1 MEPQFKYDV
10 FLSYRH
16 KSLDNLITQK
26 TFHFVESYRLPI
38 PLRRKGYPNIHRA
51 FRDTEELSVSR
62 VLTDTIDSALR
73 STNCL
78 IVVCSTDTPNS
89 EWVDREVE
97 TFIELG
103 RAEHIYPLL
112 ISGEPETSFPP
123 CLKRV
128 PDIMDRVVDIRTPG
142 NPVKK
147 MIAKEDPAL
156 LKVIADVTGCPLPE
170 LLREHKL
177 RKSRRFAARAATVA
191 AGFFLVGAVSLGL
204 MHQARSYRDQA
215 QAAERSSM
223 QILQEL
229 TYALPDKLTGVP
241 GAYSK
246 ISGILREN
254 AIQINEILLL
264 STDKTSAQYQVA
276 ANYEKLA
283 TAMGVLGSYE
293 EAADYQQQA
302 IRLYETLCHV
312 DGDMG
317 PLASARNN
325 YGKVLNAAGRLEEA
339 AAAFQE
345 AIALCKESG
354 NNPVELATM
363 LNNAG
368 ANAVKLGRDEEAEA
382 FFRECQQL
390 LAEEDDSNYGT
401 LLIRTNNSY
410 NYGTLLYRRG
420 EYANAEMLLSS
431 AVDGYV
437 ALCRQTDSPENR
449 NLLAKGRSGLALCL
463 SNQGRYAEAAEQYR
477 QAIQDAEVL
486 AADSEN
492 TEAAAT
498 LAMLYNNCGTC
509 LNAQG
514 KFSDADWYF
523 SAAAELYGQISRTTG
538 SAEDAAIYAT
548 ACLNAGENAF
558 KAGQYDVSKAQF
570 SQGLEV
576 YADAITQLGDYYT
589 SQYYAWASYDA
600 LIHQRDYEAAVDYGV
615 AAVQLQPGNVLANL
629 NLGYACLYAGYYDDC
644 DQLLTWVAGLGEG
657 QADAIRLDL
666 DAQARSG
673 LQSDHTGALLA
684 LLP

>member
-1 MEPQFKYDV
+1 MAQEFKYDI
-10 FLSYRH
+10 FFSYRH
-16 KSLDNLITQK
+16 KNLDSIITQK
-26 TFHFVESYRLPI
+26 SFHFVESYRLPKA
-38 PLRRKGYPNIHRA
+38 LRRKGYPNIRRA

-78 IVVCSTDTPNS
+78 IIVCSTDTPSS

-112 ISGEPETSFPP
+112 ITGEPETSFPP

-128 PDIMDRVVDIRTPG
+128 PDIMDRVIDIRTPG

-147 MIAKEDPAL
+147 MIAKEDPGL
-156 LKVIADVTGCPLPE
+156 LKVFADVAGCPLPE
-170 LLREHKL
+170 LEREHKL
-177 RKSRRFAARAATVA
+177 RKSHRFIARAATVA
-191 AGFFLVGAVSLGL
+191 AGFLLVGAVSLGL
-204 MHQARSYRDQA
+204 MRQAQNYRDQA

-223 QILQEL
+223 RILQEL
-229 TYALPDKLTGVP
+229 TYTLPDRLTGVP

-246 ISGILREN
+246 ISGILKDN
-254 AIQINEILLL
+254 AGQINEILLL
-264 STDKTSAQYQVA
+264 STDKTGAQYQVA

-283 TAMGVLGSYE
+283 TAMGVLGSFD

-302 IRLYETLCHV
+302 IRLYETLCQA
-312 DGDMG
+312 DGDMA

-325 YGKVLNAAGRLEEA
+325 YGKVLNAAGRFEEA
-339 AAAFQE
+339 ADAFQE
-345 AIALCKESG
+345 AITLSRKLESD
-354 NNPVELATM
+354 PVALATM

-368 ANAVKLGRDEEAEA
+368 ANAVNLGREADAEA

-390 LAEEDDSNYGT
+390 LAQGEDSDYET
-401 LLIRTNNSY
+401 LLIRANSSY

-420 EYANAEMLLSS
+420 EYANAQGLLTD
-431 AVDGYV
+431 AVEGY
-437 ALCRQTDSPENR
+437 AELCRRTDSPENR

-463 SNQGRYAEAAEQYR
+463 SDQGRYADAVAQYDL
-477 QAIQDAEVL
+477 AIQDAEIL

-492 TEAAAT
+492 TEALST
-498 LAMLYNNCGTC
+498 LAMLYNNCGNC
-509 LNAQG
+509 LNTQG
-514 KFSDADWYF
+514 KYTDADAYF
-523 SAAAELYGQISRTTG
+523 RSAAQAYGQLSATTG
-538 SAEDAAIYAT
+538 SAEDAATYAT
-548 ACLNAGENAF
+548 ACLNVGENAF
-558 KAGQYDVSKAQF
+558 KAGQYDASKAQF
-570 SQGLEV
+570 AQGLDI
-576 YADAITQLGDYYT
+576 YAEAITGLGDYYT

-600 LIHQRDYEAAVDYGV
+600 LIHQRDYETAVDYGV

-644 DQLLTWVAGLGEG
+644 DQLLTWVAGLGG
-657 QADAIRLDL
+657 GLTDAIRLDL

-673 LQSDHTGALLA
+673 LRSAHTNDLLA